1 MLLCL
6 LGFFRCGPQ
15 RALHF
20 DITRIQGEVIPY
32 LVGDVLVGG
41 LKLGD
46 LSLHELVVGRKALA
60 TGLAL
65 ALLLGCL
72 GHRLLRYVPW
82 SETLPAWLRTD
93 QATVRESVS
102 LRAFPGKPADDLF
115 LHRTATSFSERFC
128 SSWVPEPHQP
138 WERAPAGAPLLQR
151 VPKRALLGV
160 ASAISAGGG
169 HSFHCA
175 CPRILQLPFCP
186 ALTLPSEISAR

>member
-6 LGFFRCGPQ
+6 LGSSRCGPQ
-15 RALHF
+15 RALNV
-20 DITRIQGEVIPY
+20 DIARIQGEVIPY

-82 SETLPAWLRTD
+82 SETLPA
-93 QATVRESVS
+93 
-102 LRAFPGKPADDLF
+102 
-115 LHRTATSFSERFC
+115 
-128 SSWVPEPHQP
+128 
-138 WERAPAGAPLLQR
+138 
-151 VPKRALLGV
+151 
-160 ASAISAGGG
+160 
-169 HSFHCA
+169 
-175 CPRILQLPFCP
+175 
-186 ALTLPSEISAR
+186 